1 MKTVKLSDIGTVK
14 NTKEFDVVRTNLLLN
29 LGDKKVISV
38 LPTAW
43 NQEVPELTVQ
53 LAKSL
58 ARGQRNVLLINAD
71 AKNQGFFE
79 DDGTG
84 LFSILAGGS
93 DLAAS
98 VGATDISGLSV
109 LSTGEWPEY
118 ASELLGGVRFTEL
131 LKELKNQYDYVFL
144 LLPAMDQSIDG
155 IAVSNKTDGCVVI
168 TSTNTAFNKI
178 KEPVEMLQKGTDL
191 IGTILVKNTSPWK
204 PKFLSRKKA

>member
-14 NTKEFDVVRTNLLLN
+14 NTKKFDVVRTNLLLN
-29 LGDKKVISV
+29 LGDKKIISV

-43 NQEVPELTVQ
+43 SQEVFELTVQ

-71 AKNQGFFE
+71 AKNQDFLE
-79 DDGTG
+79 DDETG
-84 LFSILAGGS
+84 LFSVLTGKS

-98 VGATDISGLSV
+98 VCATDINGLSV
-109 LSTGEWPEY
+109 LSIGEQPEY
-118 ASELLGGVRFTEL
+118 TTELLSGIRFTDL
-131 LKELKNQYDYVFL
+131 LKELKEQYDYVFI
-144 LLPAMDQSIDG
+144 LLPAIDQSLDG
-155 IAVSNKTDGCVVI
+155 IVASSKTDGCMVI

-191 IGTILVKNTSPWK
+191 IGTILVKNASPWK
-204 PKFLSRKKA
+204 PKFSFRK